1 MYLGRWATASLIAA
15 YVACAG
21 AQDAPP
27 KAQSPADVLRSLQQ
41 NSGDIEQLRSAL
53 QSPNPSVRASAFTA
67 MIQSNNPSLITMAIN
82 EGHISSDA
90 ALRDLAARAAFR
102 ELRGFQIEPDG
113 DSPPDTQSTIVAFSN
128 ENGLR
133 VKLTGYDWV
142 SGAFMNYA
150 GVGQISGSRLTV
162 KTFFCQGT
170 LAAKEGSWT
179 YEGLVVCANGT
190 TKLSNRMHVSIR

>member
-1 MYLGRWATASLIAA
+1 MYSGRWATASLIAA
-15 YVACAG
+15 YVACAS

-41 NSGDIEQLRSAL
+41 SSGDIEQLRSAL

-113 DSPPDTQSTIVAFSN
+113 DSPPDTQSAIVAFSN

-150 GVGQISGSRLTV
+150 GVGQMSGSRLTF
-162 KTFFCQGT
+162 KTAYCQGT

-179 YEGLVVCANGT
+179 YEGLVVCANGNIR
-190 TKLSNRMHVSIR
+190 LSNRMHVSIR